1 MTEIDPVAVG
11 LVEQLRGVARILG
24 NRRRWGRLRGMAA
37 HLDVG
42 VGWDADVLIMDAKT
56 SALD

>member
-1 MTEIDPVAVG
+1 
-11 LVEQLRGVARILG
+11 LG
-24 NRRRWGRLRGMAA
+24 AIEGMAA

-42 VGWDADVLIMDAKT
+42 VGWDADVLIMEAKT